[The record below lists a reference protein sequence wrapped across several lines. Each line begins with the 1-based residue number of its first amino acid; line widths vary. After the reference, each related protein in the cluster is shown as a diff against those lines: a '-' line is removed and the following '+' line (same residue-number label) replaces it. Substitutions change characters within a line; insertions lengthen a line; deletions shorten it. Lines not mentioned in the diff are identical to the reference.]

1 MLIYHEKGLIMHLFP
16 TQVHEIR
23 LREKNNTEYNSLLN
37 ENSILSIFIKQT
49 LNSSNRA
56 EERVA
61 G

>member
-23 LREKNNTEYNSLLN
+23 LRNNTEYNSLLN
-37 ENSILSIFIKQT
+37 EDFILGIFIKQM
-49 LNSSNRA
+49 LNSEQRCRRK
-56 EERVA
+56 RVA